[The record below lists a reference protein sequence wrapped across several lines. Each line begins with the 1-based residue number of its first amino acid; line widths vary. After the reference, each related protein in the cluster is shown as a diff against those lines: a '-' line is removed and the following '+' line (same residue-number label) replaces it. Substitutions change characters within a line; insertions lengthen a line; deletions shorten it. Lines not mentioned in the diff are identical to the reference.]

1 MSNRTL
7 YLHIADHTTQFVVA
21 SPDDDKPRLYEIP
34 VGCVQL
40 SSDEF
45 ANDPPRA
52 EELSNA
58 IAMVQNGM
66 DDVLRELPEVTQ
78 CHRAVGIGRTTR
90 IVAAVELGVPESDP
104 EVEGF
109 VLTRDAAEDVYRTL
123 ATEALADRRH
133 NPGLPFEMAPV
144 IVGGCCILVAVMRRL
159 YLPELVLEHVTG
171 AVDGVLRGAL

>member
-1 MSNRTL
+1 MSDRTL

-21 SPDDDKPRLYEIP
+21 SPNDEEPRLYEIP

-40 SSDEF
+40 STDEF
-45 ANDPPRA
+45 ASDPPRA

-58 IAMVQNGM
+58 IAAVQQGM
-66 DDVLRELPEVTQ
+66 DDVLRELPEVTL
-78 CHRAVGIGRTTR
+78 CHRAVGLGRTTR
-90 IVAAVELGVPESDP
+90 IVAAVELGVAESDP
-104 EVEGF
+104 QVEGF

-123 ATEALADRRH
+123 ATEVFNDRQH
-133 NPGLPFEMAPV
+133 NPGLPLEMASV

-171 AVDGVLRGAL
+171 AVDDILRRAS